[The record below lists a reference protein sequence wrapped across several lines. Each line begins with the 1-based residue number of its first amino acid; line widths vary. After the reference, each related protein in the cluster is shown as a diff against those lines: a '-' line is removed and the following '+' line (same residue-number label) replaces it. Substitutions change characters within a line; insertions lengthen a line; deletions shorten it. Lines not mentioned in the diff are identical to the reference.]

1 MLNEIKLYQN
11 KTTIRFDDGRHI
23 FYGPKGEYLTSVTG
37 ATGIIDKSGPLMYWA
52 VNLSRDY
59 LLGKI
64 NKGAITEEDILE
76 ASKQHRVFKKK
87 AADIGTLIHEWC
99 SNWIL
104 GKKPK
109 MPEDEKVVNGITAFL
124 KFQKEHKL
132 KWLESE
138 RYIYSKKHNY
148 AGILDAIAKEGKKL
162 VLVDF
167 KSSNGIYEEMYFQVA
182 GYQIAWEEEMNKK
195 IDKRIIVRFGKED
208 GEFEIKEL
216 DEDDKDKRVFLAC
229 LDIKRRMKELSK
241 NNGSRF

>member
-1 MLNEIKLYQN
+1 MLNEIKLYQG

-37 ATGIIDKSGPLMYWA
+37 VTGIIDKSGPLMYWA

-64 NKGAITEEDILE
+64 GKGAITEEDILE

-148 AGILDAIAKEGKKL
+148 AGILDAIAKEGKNL

-167 KSSNGIYEEMYFQVA
+167 KSSNGIYDEMRYQVA
-182 GYQIAWEEEMNKK
+182 GYQIAWEEEMDKK

>member
-1 MLNEIKLYQN
+1 MLKEIKLYQG
-11 KTTIRFDDGRHI
+11 KITIRFDDGRHI

-59 LLGKI
+59 LLSKI
-64 NKGAITEEDILE
+64 GKGAVTEADILE
-76 ASKQHRVFKKK
+76 ASKQHRAFKKK

-99 SNWIL
+99 SDWIL

-148 AGILDAIAKEGKKL
+148 AGILDAIAKEGKNL

-167 KSSNGIYEEMYFQVA
+167 KSSNGIYDEMRYQVA
-182 GYQIAWEEEMNKK
+182 GYQIAWEEEMDKK